1 MNKIFC
7 LSATIDIIRLLL
19 NNERMYQGE
28 IKDKIGKKGSVET
41 RLKELELLGIIASE
55 VEDKFQ
61 GKKWYWLTEKG
72 KKVAEHLVE
81 IERIMR
87 GGIK

>member
-55 VEDKFQ
+55 VEDKL
-61 GKKWYWLTEKG
+61 WRL
-72 KKVAEHLVE
+72 
-81 IERIMR
+81 R
-87 GGIK
+87 G